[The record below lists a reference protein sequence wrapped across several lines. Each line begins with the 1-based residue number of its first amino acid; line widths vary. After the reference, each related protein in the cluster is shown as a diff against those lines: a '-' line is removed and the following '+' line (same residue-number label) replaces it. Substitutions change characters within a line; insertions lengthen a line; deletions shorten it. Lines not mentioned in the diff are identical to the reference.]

1 MATASAA
8 VLSQMEPLT
17 ENEMLE
23 CAHAFEDIGRAY
35 SSRQFEVMQD
45 LFCCMSN
52 KIVRIGRERLDATID
67 PLKTAFRECFWHVD
81 RNLLDF
87 DAVSEFDRY
96 IRTNVAAAEML
107 GSAIAAND
115 CYNASL
121 NHYDM
126 VVFKGVT
133 AYLKKFKGDGEEQ
146 LAHSAE
152 AHLDEWKNYLASG
165 QSFTRIYIR
174 NQFKAA
180 LKMPR
185 WRAEDMRMRT
195 ESDWIE
201 HYRDYALKF
210 HQQIYGVVPKWLDE
224 EFPLPSKGEG
234 GM

>member
-152 AHLDEWKNYLASG
+152 AHLDEWKN
-165 QSFTRIYIR
+165 TII
-174 NQFKAA
+174 FKENSIVA
-180 LKMPR
+180 
-185 WRAEDMRMRT
+185 D
-195 ESDWIE
+195 
-201 HYRDYALKF
+201 
-210 HQQIYGVVPKWLDE
+210 LDE
-224 EFPLPSKGEG
+224 NIQNTILKCIINEQIERFNSPREYLDIWDEYVREEVY
-234 GM
+234 